1 MADEQYDGI
10 IKKAVLAAAAAG
22 PLVLAPVPGPADV
35 AMGAINGI
43 MLVAI
48 ARHNNQTFDEAV
60 AKRIILGVTAGAGA
74 YYSGV
79 KFFLW
84 LVAKVPGIG
93 MIAGAGA
100 TSTINVAVTLW
111 LAFAMVDLFERHDSI
126 DADFCTEFLSREMK
140 PGVNLR
146 KLKRIKDFMKRL
158 GG

>member
-1 MADEQYDGI
+1 MADEQYDSI
-10 IKKAVLAAAAAG
+10 IRKAVLAAAAAG

-43 MLVAI
+43 MLVTI
-48 ARHNNQTFDEAV
+48 ARRNNQAFDEAA
-60 AKRIILGVTAGAGA
+60 AKRIILGVMAGAGA

-84 LVAKVPGIG
+84 IVAKVPGIG
-93 MIAGAGA
+93 MITGAGA
-100 TSTINVAVTLW
+100 TSAINVAVTLW
-111 LAFAMVDLFERHDSI
+111 LAFAMVDLFERHDSV
-126 DADFCTEFLSREMK
+126 DAEFCVDFLKQEMK

-146 KLKRIKDFMKRL
+146 KLKRIKDFTKRL